1 MTHISINTKGATA
14 NPSNKEGLLK
24 QFANGSRELRPEP
37 AIRHANLQQLWS
49 TKMETS
55 MEKHRNFFKD
65 ESGSAAMEYRLLVA
79 MIAMVIIAGSV
90 TILCKTLS
98 IFF

>member
-1 MTHISINTKGATA
+1 
-14 NPSNKEGLLK
+14 
-24 QFANGSRELRPEP
+24 
-37 AIRHANLQQLWS
+37 
-49 TKMETS
+49 

>member
-1 MTHISINTKGATA
+1 
-14 NPSNKEGLLK
+14 
-24 QFANGSRELRPEP
+24 
-37 AIRHANLQQLWS
+37 
-49 TKMETS
+49 METS